1 MLNCCFRPFAE
12 KCVSGKV
19 TTDFIVDDIKSGTE
33 TVDLH
38 TKPFQFSV
46 NAAAGIQLNI
56 TDMVGVYVEPGL
68 SYYFDDGT
76 DIKTI
81 YKDKPLNLN
90 LNFGLRFTI
99 GQ

>member
-1 MLNCCFRPFAE
+1 
-12 KCVSGKV
+12 
-19 TTDFIVDDIKSGTE
+19 
-33 TVDLH
+33 
-38 TKPFQFSV
+38 
-46 NAAAGIQLNI
+46 
-56 TDMVGVYVEPGL
+56 MVGVYVEPGL

-90 LNFGLRFTI
+90 LNFELRFTI

>member
-1 MLNCCFRPFAE
+1 MNCCFRPFAE

-19 TTDFIVDDIKSGTE
+19 TTDFIVDEINSRSE
-33 TVDLH
+33 TGDLH
-38 TKPFQFSV
+38 TKPFPFSV
-46 NAAAGIQLNI
+46 NDAGIQLNI

-90 LNFGLRFTI
+90 LNFELRFTI